1 MSLRMGRLAN
11 IVLNVM
17 SLVLVVAGLALVS
30 TFFFGSPVPA
40 PVAGGRTADAQ
51 NFDVP
56 VLTKNAAPAK
66 TGQHRE
72 EPAVRAPEDRTIR
85 ITVPKM
91 ARVRDAVVPYT
102 TGDDEEALRN
112 HVGIHLKGTGFPW
125 EPGANVYIAGHRL
138 GYPNTPSFLAFFDL
152 NRLRKGDEIILTDSL
167 GRRYV
172 YRVFRVMVVDPT
184 DIYVTRP
191 VEGKS
196 VVTLQTCTLPDYSQR
211 LIVQAEKV

>member
-1 MSLRMGRLAN
+1 MGLRMGRLTN

-17 SLVLVVAGLALVS
+17 SLLLVVAGLALVS

-40 PVAGGRTADAQ
+40 PVTGGRTADAQ
-51 NFDVP
+51 NP
-56 VLTKNAAPAK
+56 VLTKSTEPARVER
-66 TGQHRE
+66 QR

-85 ITVPKM
+85 LTVPKM
-91 ARVRDAVVPYT
+91 ARVRNAVVPYT

-138 GYPNTPSFLAFFDL
+138 GYPNTASFLAFFDL
-152 NRLRKGDEIILTDSL
+152 NRLRKGDKVILTDSL

-172 YRVFRVMVVDPT
+172 YRVFRIMVVDPT